1 MRVVVSGG
9 EGDAK
14 FAKAT
19 MAETTD
25 ADDRELYR
33 LGGLSAIVLGV
44 AYLVIFPLY
53 AQVGAPPVGGQAW
66 LDHLA
71 GKTTIWWAI
80 LALSVLTDLLF
91 LPFGFALYAVLK
103 AVHRNAMLLATA
115 LVGLFVVVDL
125 AVTWTNIGALLT
137 LSADHAAATTDAQRA
152 AYVAAANFAS
162 AVIASPLER
171 VYAILFLS
179 VGILMIGLVMLRG
192 AFGRIP
198 AYLGVVTGLLGIV
211 AQTGWG
217 VSIILNAVLATIWIL
232 VSGFRLQR
240 LARQ

>member
-1 MRVVVSGG
+1 MGS
-9 EGDAK
+9 K
-14 FAKAT
+14 TTKL
-19 MAETTD
+19 ETAD
-25 ADDRELYR
+25 ADDRQLCR
-33 LGGLSAIVLGV
+33 IGGVSALALGLI
-44 AYLVIFPLY
+44 YIVIFPLY
-53 AQVGAPPVGGQAW
+53 AQVGAPPIGGQAW
-66 LDHLA
+66 FDYLA
-71 GKTTIWWAI
+71 GKTTVWWAI
-80 LALSVLTDLLF
+80 LGLSVLTDVLF
-91 LPFGFALYAVLK
+91 IPFASALYVALK

-125 AVTWTNIGALLT
+125 AVTWTNIGALLA
-137 LSADHAAATTDAQRA
+137 LSADHAAATTEAQRA
-152 AYVAAANFAS
+152 AYVAAANSAS

-192 AFGRIP
+192 AFGRIS
-198 AYLGVVTGLLGIV
+198 AYLAVGTGLLGIV
-211 AQTGWG
+211 ALTGWS

>member
-1 MRVVVSGG
+1 VTAAQV
-9 EGDAK
+9 
-14 FAKAT
+14 
-19 MAETTD
+19 MAETD
-25 ADDRELYR
+25 ADDKELCR
-33 LGGLSAIVLGV
+33 LGGVSAIVLSV
-44 AYLVIFPLY
+44 AYIVTFPLY
-53 AQVGAPPVGGQAW
+53 AQVGAPPIGGQAW
-66 LDHLA
+66 MEYLA
-71 GKTTIWWAI
+71 GKTTVWWAI
-80 LALSVLTDLLF
+80 LGLAVLTDLLF
-91 LPFGFALYAVLK
+91 VPFASALYVALRN
-103 AVHRNAMLLATA
+103 VHRNAMLLAIV
-115 LVGLFVVVDL
+115 LVGLFVAIDL

-179 VGILMIGLVMLRG
+179 IGILMIGLVMLRG

-240 LARQ
+240 LGRQ